1 MHIARTRLLYLMA
14 GVTLGHL
21 LMGALPL
28 AAQADCKVILDAEE
42 KGLNTPSHQ
51 YVTGNTGGKA
61 VTSELIYAAGNIY
74 MLING
79 KWISS
84 GTTKDVEQLMQ
95 KNLQNPKA
103 SKPVCSHLKDE
114 LVNGEL
120 AGVYTSSEVVASGGK
135 VTTQVWISKTKGLP
149 LRQEVDIEV
158 AGSKSKSHNS
168 VRFEY
173 GNIKPPI

>member
-1 MHIARTRLLYLMA
+1 
-14 GVTLGHL
+14 
-21 LMGALPL
+21 
-28 AAQADCKVILDAEE
+28 
-42 KGLNTPSHQ
+42 
-51 YVTGNTGGKA
+51 
-61 VTSELIYAAGNIY
+61 

>member
-1 MHIARTRLLYLMA
+1 MHIARTKLLYLMV
-14 GVTLGHL
+14 GITLGHL

-28 AAQADCKVILDAEE
+28 AAQADCKVILDAED
-42 KGLNTPSHQ
+42 KALNTSSHQ
-51 YVTGNTGGKA
+51 YVTGTTGATK
-61 VTSELIYAAGNIY
+61 VSSELIYAAGNIY

-120 AGVYTSSEVVASGGK
+120 AGVYTSSEVVASGSM
-135 VTTQVWISKTKGLP
+135 VSTQIWISKTKGLP
-149 LRQEVDIEV
+149 LRQDVDV
-158 AGSKSKSHNS
+158 DLGTGKAKTHNS
-168 VRFEY
+168 TRFEY

>member
-1 MHIARTRLLYLMA
+1 MQTTRTRLLYVMVGFALE
-14 GVTLGHL
+14 HL

-79 KWISS
+79 KWIPG

-120 AGVYTSSEVVASGGK
+120 AAVYTSSEVVASGSK
-135 VTTQVWISKTKGLP
+135 VSSQIWISKTKGLP
-149 LRQEVDIEV
+149 LRQDVDVET

-168 VRFEY
+168 TRFEY